1 MKKKIVPYL
10 LIILSLSFIIFV
22 FYKDYYVLSFS
33 LTSQYKKYYYLGIL
47 LFVISLTTLFINQKL
62 LNNLFVV
69 FVSLIIS
76 LQFVNLYF
84 YIKGEG
90 RLADK
95 RLYFDV
101 YFDLKEQ
108 YPNKKIS
115 VKYGPGDVLL
125 RKFNGYNYLFPF
137 SGISKSKTPVCN
149 ETGKWSIIDS
159 DRYGFNNLDNEW
171 DKPHTHSIFVGDS
184 FTYGACVSEKNNIV
198 GQFKNLLNKD
208 EFGVINLG
216 YLSNGPLLYYTTFK
230 EYSKY
235 IAPKH
240 VFFLYWEGNDL
251 LNLFEEM
258 NSDMLRKYI
267 EDKNFSQKLIERQDE
282 IDNFWEGRK
291 VDENVKKRTKSVIV
305 KFLTFFH
312 IREQI
317 RMHKLFKAN
326 NEVKNKVINSE
337 DNKLIIRGLED
348 IIVNFKKEVEEK
360 NGKFYFVYLPDYQR
374 FKLDENQK
382 ENHRKKNQIIKI
394 INQNNIDLIDI
405 SNEFEKLKNPY
416 QYYPFERDGHYNEEG
431 YRFIANVLYKFID

>member
-10 LIILSLSFIIFV
+10 LIILSLSFIMFV
-22 FYKDYYVLSFS
+22 FYKDYYVFSFS
-33 LTSQYKKYYYLGIL
+33 LTSLYKKYYYLGII
-47 LFVISLTTLFINQKL
+47 LFVISLTTFFINQKL
-62 LNNLFVV
+62 LNNLFVL

-84 YIKGEG
+84 YIIGEG

-108 YPNKKIS
+108 YPNKKVS
-115 VKYGPGDVLL
+115 VKYGPGDLL
-125 RKFNGYNYLFPF
+125 LKKFDGYNYLFPF
-137 SGISKSKTPVCN
+137 SGISKSITPVCN
-149 ETGKWSIIDS
+149 ETGKWSIIDT
-159 DRYGFNNLDNEW
+159 DRYGFNNLDKEW
-171 DKPHTHSIFVGDS
+171 DKPYTHSIFVGDS
-184 FTYGACVSEKNNIV
+184 FTHGACVSEKNNIV

-235 IAPKH
+235 ITPKN

-258 NSDMLRKYI
+258 KSDMLRKYI
-267 EDKNFSQKLIERQDE
+267 EDKNFSQKLIERQVE
-282 IDNFWEGRK
+282 IDNFWEEK
-291 VDENVKKRTKSVIV
+291 KIDKNVKKRTKNVLL

-312 IREQI
+312 IREHI
-317 RMHKLFKAN
+317 RMDKIFKAN
-326 NEVKNKVINSE
+326 KERNNKVVSSK
-337 DNKLIIRGLED
+337 DSKLIIKGFEN
-348 IIVNFKKEVEEK
+348 IIINFKKEVEEK
-360 NGKFYFVYLPDYQR
+360 NGKFYFVYLPDHQR

-382 ENHRKKNQIIKI
+382 KNHRRKNEIIKI
-394 INQNNIDLIDI
+394 INKNNVDLIDI
-405 SNEFEKLKNPY
+405 SKEFEKLKNPY
-416 QYYPFERDGHYNEEG
+416 KYYPFERDGHYNEDG
-431 YRFIANVLYKFID
+431 YEFIARNLYNFIN

>member
-1 MKKKIVPYL
+1 
-10 LIILSLSFIIFV
+10 
-22 FYKDYYVLSFS
+22 
-33 LTSQYKKYYYLGIL
+33 
-47 LFVISLTTLFINQKL
+47 
-62 LNNLFVV
+62 
-69 FVSLIIS
+69 
-76 LQFVNLYF
+76 
-84 YIKGEG
+84 
-90 RLADK
+90 
-95 RLYFDV
+95 
-101 YFDLKEQ
+101 
-108 YPNKKIS
+108 
-115 VKYGPGDVLL
+115 
-125 RKFNGYNYLFPF
+125 
-137 SGISKSKTPVCN
+137 
-149 ETGKWSIIDS
+149 
-159 DRYGFNNLDNEW
+159 
-171 DKPHTHSIFVGDS
+171 
-184 FTYGACVSEKNNIV
+184 
-198 GQFKNLLNKD
+198 
-208 EFGVINLG
+208 
-216 YLSNGPLLYYTTFK
+216 
-230 EYSKY
+230 
-235 IAPKH
+235 
-240 VFFLYWEGNDL
+240 
-251 LNLFEEM
+251 
-258 NSDMLRKYI
+258 MLRKYI

-312 IREQI
+312 IREHI

-394 INQNNIDLIDI
+394 INLNNIDLIDI

>member
-1 MKKKIVPYL
+1 M
-10 LIILSLSFIIFV
+10 FV

-33 LTSQYKKYYYLGIL
+33 LTSLYKKYYYFGIF
-47 LFVISLTTLFINQKL
+47 LFFISLTTFFINQKL
-62 LNNLFVV
+62 LNNLFIV
-69 FVSLIIS
+69 FVSVIIS

-90 RLADK
+90 RLEDK

-108 YPNKKIS
+108 YPNKKVS
-115 VKYGPGDVLL
+115 VKYGPGDLLL
-125 RKFNGYNYLFPF
+125 RHQKGYDYLFPF
-137 SGISKSKTPVCN
+137 SGISKSITPMGN
-149 ETGKWSIIDS
+149 ETGSWSIIDT
-159 DRYGFNNLDNEW
+159 DRYGFNNLDKEW
-171 DKPHTHSIFVGDS
+171 DKPYVHSIFVGGS
-184 FTYGACVSEKNNIV
+184 HTHGAYVSEKNNIV

-216 YLSNGPLLYYTTFK
+216 YLSNGPLLYYTTYR

-235 IAPKH
+235 ITPKNI
-240 VFFLYWEGNDL
+240 FFIYWEGNDL

-258 NSDMLRKYI
+258 KVDILRKYI

-282 IDNFWEGRK
+282 IDNFWEGRHR
-291 VDENVKKRTKSVIV
+291 VDENVKLRTKNLIV

-317 RMHKLFKAN
+317 RMYKIFKAN
-326 NEVKNKVINSE
+326 NEGKNKVIYSDNS
-337 DNKLIIRGLED
+337 KSIINDFEN
-348 IIVNFKKEVEEK
+348 IIINFKKEVEKK

-374 FKLDENQK
+374 FKLNENQK
-382 ENHRKKNQIIKI
+382 KIHRRKNEIMSI
-394 INQNNIDLIDI
+394 INRNNINLIDI

-416 QYYPFERDGHYNEEG
+416 KYFPFERDGHYNEDG
-431 YRFIANVLYKFID
+431 YSFIASKLYKLIN